1 VSEVTV
7 ITASLPERSSQR
19 EECIRSVATQIIKPA
34 DHLIAIDYQKI
45 GGWRPR
51 NLLVSQV
58 ETKWTQLLDDDDLL
72 LPNHLETMLDHAEGA
87 DVVYSY
93 PTVVGDPAFKLYSRP
108 FDPDLLRKKSIV
120 SHVAMVRTELLLD
133 LGGFANEKGYDWK
146 FWVRALDAGAKFVSV
161 PEVTWVYRLNPEWIH
176 ESRP

>member
-1 VSEVTV
+1 MSDITV
-7 ITASLPERSSQR
+7 ITASLPERVAQR
-19 EECIRSVATQIIKPA
+19 EACIRSVAAQIILPA

-72 LPNHLETMLDHAEGA
+72 LPNHLATMLEHTGEA
-87 DVVYSY
+87 DVIYSY
-93 PTVVGDPAFKLYSRP
+93 PTVVGDPAFNNYSRP
-108 FDPDLLRKKSIV
+108 FDPDLLRTTSIV
-120 SHVAMVRTELLLD
+120 SHVAMVRTELILD
-133 LGGFANEKGYDWK
+133 LGGFENIKGYDWK
-146 FWVRALDAGAKFVSV
+146 FWIRALDAGAKFVSV
-161 PEVTWVYRLNPEWIH
+161 PEVTWVYRLNQEWVH